1 MGKSPVVDK
10 LLKYRT
16 AGKLFNT
23 YVKGWQQYRI
33 GDKYFFDYN
42 LHGTVTG
49 RYSSPLHPIPRDG
62 KIRNLITS
70 PPGWT
75 LVALDIATAEMRIA
89 AHLSRDTEMR
99 RCFNEGIDVH
109 WRTCM
114 NMMET
119 GTNDYSKLVLPTAE
133 SVDPEWEPVLS
144 YSDAIEVMLFA
155 GPGPCIKI
163 NGLWY
168 EARTRS
174 KATNFGYVY
183 GMYENKYIELAKKD
197 YGWEPTKAEAKQNR
211 RAYFSLYAQLEPWH
225 KKVRKLARLNGH
237 VRALTGRLRR
247 LPGIHAKDRMVRA
260 EAERQAVNSGVQA
273 MIGDYK
279 GMLLVEIAQTFDRS
293 QVRIVGEHHDA
304 VLMIVKDEHIDDC
317 VPVMLKIAARPK
329 LMDTFKIKLSVPME
343 GEAELGPW
351 GKGTKYAA

>member
-1 MGKSPVVDK
+1 
-10 LLKYRT
+10 
-16 AGKLFNT
+16 
-23 YVKGWQQYRI
+23 
-33 GDKYFFDYN
+33 
-42 LHGTVTG
+42 
-49 RYSSPLHPIPRDG
+49 
-62 KIRNLITS
+62 
-70 PPGWT
+70 
-75 LVALDIATAEMRIA
+75 MRIA
-89 AHLSRDTEMR
+89 AHLSRDTEMI

-133 SVDPEWEPVLS
+133 SVAILNGNPS
-144 YSDAIEVMLFA
+144 YSDAVQVMLFA

-163 NGLWY
+163 NGQWY

-174 KATNFGYVY
+174 KATNFGYIY
-183 GMYENKYIELAKKD
+183 GMREAKYVEMAKKD
-197 YGWEPTKAEAKQNR
+197 YGWEPTMAEAKQNR
-211 RAYFSLYAQLEPWH
+211 NAYFALYAQLEAWH

-247 LPGIHAKDRMVRA
+247 LPGIHAKDRIVRA

-279 GMLLVEIAQTFDRS
+279 AMILVEVAQSFDRS

-304 VLMIVKDEHIDDC
+304 VLTLVKDEYVDDC
-317 VPVMLKIAARPK
+317 VPVMLKIAARPA